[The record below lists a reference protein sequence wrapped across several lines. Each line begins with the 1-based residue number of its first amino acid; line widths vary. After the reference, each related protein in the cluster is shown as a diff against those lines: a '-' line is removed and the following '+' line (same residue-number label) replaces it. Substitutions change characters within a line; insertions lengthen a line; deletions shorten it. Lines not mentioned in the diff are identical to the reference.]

1 MRCPFCK
8 FEDSKVIDSRLT
20 EAGNSIRRRRECLN
34 CVKRFTTYE
43 QIEELPFMVVKK
55 DGRREPFDRSKLR
68 NGIIKACEKRP
79 ISIEQI
85 EKLIDNVLQ
94 ELRSNSESEVAT
106 RAIGEAV
113 VNHLRNLDQVAYVRF
128 ASVYRQF
135 ADIESFIR
143 ELKIIKKTKQQEK
156 EPNVYYN

>member
-8 FEDSKVIDSRLT
+8 YEDSKVIDSRLT
-20 EAGNSIRRRRECLN
+20 EAGNSIRRRRECLE
-34 CVKRFTTYE
+34 CAKRFTTYE
-43 QIEELPFMVVKK
+43 QIEELPFMVIKK
-55 DGRREPFDRSKLR
+55 DERREPFDRAKLR

-79 ISIEQI
+79 ISLEQI
-85 EKLIDNVLQ
+85 EKLIDNISQ
-94 ELRSNSESEVAT
+94 ELRNNGESEVAT
-106 RAIGEAV
+106 QSIGEAV
-113 VNHLRNLDQVAYVRF
+113 INQLRKLDQVAYVRF

-143 ELKIIKKTKQQEK
+143 ELKIIKKTKAQEK